1 MYKYVNGQQVALT
14 QAEID
19 DFNSGT
25 NPDLANMVRAERN
38 GLLAA
43 TDWWVLPDRTPTQ
56 AQLDYRSALRDLPQQ
71 DGFPDNVTWPEK
83 PE

>member
-19 DFNSGT
+19 DFNNGT
-25 NPDLANMVRAERN
+25 DPELANMVRAERN

-43 TDWWVLPDRTPTQ
+43 TDWWVLPDRTATQ
-56 AQLDYRSALRDLPQQ
+56 AQLDYRTALRDLPDQA
-71 DGFPDNVTWPEK
+71 GFPDNVTWPTK

>member
-1 MYKYVNGQQVALT
+1 MYKYVNGQQVSLT

-19 DFNSGT
+19 DFNNGT
-25 NPDLANMVRAERN
+25 DSDLSNMVRAERN

-43 TDWWVLPDRTPTQ
+43 TDWWVLPDRTATQ
-56 AQLDYRSALRDLPQQ
+56 AQLDYRTALRNVPNQS
-71 DGFPDNVTWPEK
+71 GFPNNVTWPTK

>member
-19 DFNSGT
+19 DFNNGT
-25 NPDLANMVRAERN
+25 DPELANTVRAERN

-43 TDWWVLPDRTPTQ
+43 TDWWVLPDRTATQ
-56 AQLDYRSALRDLPQQ
+56 AQLDYRTALRNLPDQA
-71 DGFPDNVTWPEK
+71 GFPDNVTWPTK

>member
-1 MYKYVNGQQVALT
+1 MYKYVNGQQVSLT

-19 DFNSGT
+19 DFNNGT
-25 NPDLANMVRAERN
+25 DSELSNMVRVERN

-43 TDWWVLPDRTPTQ
+43 TDWWVLPDRTATQ
-56 AQLDYRSALRDLPQQ
+56 AQLDYRTALRNVPNQS
-71 DGFPDNVTWPEK
+71 GFPNNVTWPTK